1 MSYLKNGML
10 LTVVIMI
17 LAGYMTIQNQ
27 TLAQDNQMADLPIL
41 KPAPELH
48 EGIWLNTDV
57 PLKLEAL
64 RGQVVLIEMWT
75 FGCINCIRTLPYVSE
90 WHSLYKDDGLVV
102 IGNHYPEFDWE
113 ADLANLRE
121 SLTRLEV
128 DYPILQDNDRE
139 TWSEY
144 NNRYWPTVY
153 LIDKQGNIR
162 YTHIGEGR
170 YEQTEQAIIDLLAEP
185 YEAPELTLENT
196 SNDMLI
202 HSLTPTEPLNVR
214 SGSGVNFNKI
224 GIILPSE
231 AYYILGEENGWYQIL
246 FDGATAYVSGEYVTV
261 QDVLIG
267 EMISLHS
274 SEEDAS

>member
-1 MSYLKNGML
+1 MNYLKNGML
-10 LTVVIMI
+10 VTITIMI
-17 LAGYMTIQNQ
+17 LAGYVITAQHQ
-27 TLAQDNQMADLPIL
+27 TLAQDTQIADLPII

-64 RGQVVLIEMWT
+64 RGQVVLLEMWT

-90 WHSLYKDDGLVV
+90 WHSLYKDEGLVV

-121 SLTRLEV
+121 SLNRLEV

-144 NNRYWPTVY
+144 NNRYWPTIYV
-153 LIDKQGNIR
+153 IDKQGNIR

-185 YEAPELTLENT
+185 YEAPESITDNT
-196 SNDMLI
+196 QNDVLI

-224 GIILPSE
+224 GIILPTE
-231 AYYILGEENGWYQIL
+231 AYYILGEEDGWYQIL
-246 FDGATAYVSGEYVTV
+246 FDDVTAYVSGDYVTV
-261 QDVLIG
+261 QEILVD
-267 EMISLHS
+267 EMIALSHI
-274 SEEDAS
+274 EEPD

>member
-1 MSYLKNGML
+1 MSYLKYWIL
-10 LTVVIMI
+10 PTITIVI
-17 LAGYMTIQNQ
+17 LAGYMMTHQNQ
-27 TLAQDNQMADLPIL
+27 TLAQTNQMADLPIIA
-41 KPAPELH
+41 PAPELH

-64 RGQVVLIEMWT
+64 RGQVVLLEMWT

-90 WHSLYKDDGLVV
+90 WHSLYQDEGLVV
-102 IGNHYPEFDWE
+102 IGNHYPEFTWE

-139 TWSEY
+139 TWSAY
-144 NNRYWPTVY
+144 KNRYWPTIY

-162 YTHIGEGR
+162 YQHIGEGR
-170 YEQTEQAIIDLLAEP
+170 YEQTEQAIRDLLAEP
-185 YEAPELTLENT
+185 YEAPETTENV
-196 SNDMLI
+196 SSDVLI

-231 AYYILGEENGWYQIL
+231 AYYILNEENGWYQIL
-246 FDGATAYVSGEYVTV
+246 FDNVTAYVSSEYVTV
-261 QDVLIG
+261 QDILIG
-267 EMISLHS
+267 EMIAELST
-274 SEEDAS
+274 DD